1 MDVKSQ
7 QVLKPGEIML
17 DGDGKP
23 IGMVQSV
30 DAVSGMVTVMIA
42 PNVQPFVDGLRKVGQ
57 SIGTHMHAVM
67 DGLKASAKVYSDFA
81 QSAGIVPEQSKEET
95 VRERALRLKQQ
106 PHSMTGK
113 DGKFDSHGRCRY

>member
-1 MDVKSQ
+1 LRDAN
-7 QVLKPGEIML
+7 
-17 DGDGKP
+17 GDIVG
-23 IGMVQSV
+23 IFQSV
-30 DAVSGMVTVMIA
+30 DLKTGEVSVQLA
-42 PNVQPFVDGLRKVGQ
+42 ANVQPMMDGLRKVGQ

-81 QSAGIVPEQSKEET
+81 QSAGIVPKQPKEET